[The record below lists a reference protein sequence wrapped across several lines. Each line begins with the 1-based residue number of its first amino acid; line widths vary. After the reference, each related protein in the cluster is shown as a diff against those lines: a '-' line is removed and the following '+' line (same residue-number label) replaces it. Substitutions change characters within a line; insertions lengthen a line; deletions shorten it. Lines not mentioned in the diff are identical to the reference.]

1 MLDKEHISFLV
12 TNYNV
17 KAIKNMY
24 PNLDYIQ
31 LKNRIIEV
39 LNNYPS
45 LEYQVNNQIFSK
57 KVQ

>member
-1 MLDKEHISFLV
+1 
-12 TNYNV
+12 
-17 KAIKNMY
+17 MY

-45 LEYQVNNQIFSK
+45 LEYQVNISDVLEKRYNKTQQAK
-57 KVQ
+57 KTIRIL